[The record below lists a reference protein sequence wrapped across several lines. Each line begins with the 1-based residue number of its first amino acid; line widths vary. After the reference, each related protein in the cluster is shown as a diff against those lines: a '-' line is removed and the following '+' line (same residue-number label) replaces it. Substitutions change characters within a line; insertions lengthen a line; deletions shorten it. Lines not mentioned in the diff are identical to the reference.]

1 MIFNW
6 LKRNVLKLF
15 RKTPPV
21 NVYPELELLEA
32 ESSEELLKT
41 GIPQTLEQYES
52 LLLNLFQELRK
63 AGMALTLDQYD
74 LLRQAVA
81 QGYGLGGWEDLK
93 RVCRLL
99 WVKPCDNYDVDIF
112 DRAFDDYIQKH
123 RIKKP
128 VEPKTTEL
136 KSTEKTPPTEE
147 KSSTQPPSNLP
158 QIPPRIWKSGKE
170 KVPTAVKETRFNYPG
185 KNKEKFHLTPEDF
198 PVQLQDILRAW
209 RSLKKP
215 VKLSSQYELDLEA
228 TIEQIERE
236 GIFVD
241 VVMRP
246 VKSRQ
251 AEILL
256 LIDDSLAMIPF
267 FPALQ
272 PLMQA
277 IAENRIYPAQI
288 YRFTSYPNE
297 YVYHWDRPATA
308 EPLINL
314 LPKLH
319 RSRTIAVII
328 SDAGAAT
335 HTFSEE
341 RIEGINK
348 FLLRLSP
355 NIRQLIWLNP
365 LPPVRWEQT
374 SAWRINM
381 KLNGKML
388 SYEPANLQKAARE
401 ISHV

>member
-1 MIFNW
+1 
-6 LKRNVLKLF
+6 
-15 RKTPPV
+15 
-21 NVYPELELLEA
+21 
-32 ESSEELLKT
+32 
-41 GIPQTLEQYES
+41 
-52 LLLNLFQELRK
+52 
-63 AGMALTLDQYD
+63 
-74 LLRQAVA
+74 
-81 QGYGLGGWEDLK
+81 
-93 RVCRLL
+93 
-99 WVKPCDNYDVDIF
+99 
-112 DRAFDDYIQKH
+112 
-123 RIKKP
+123 KKP

-158 QIPPRIWKSGKE
+158 QIPPRIWKSPSTQERGKE
-170 KVPTAVKETRFNYPG
+170 EVPVAVKTESPELRPKPINYPG
-185 KNKEKFHLTPEDF
+185 KGEKNFHLTPEDF
-198 PVQLQDILRAW
+198 PVQLQDIQRAW

-236 GIFVD
+236 GIFTD

-246 VKSRQ
+246 VKSRR
-251 AEILL
+251 AEMLL

-267 FPALQ
+267 FPVLK

-288 YRFTSYPNE
+288 YRFTSYPDE

-308 EPLINL
+308 EPLTNL
-314 LPKLH
+314 LPKMH
-319 RSRTIAVII
+319 CSPTIAVII